1 MSWRSSRRGTLRLAL
16 TAALLLSIV
25 PMPENLEWFRP
36 YWAALV
42 VIYWVLEEQQSIG
55 LGTAFLVGIVLD
67 LLTATLLGLHA
78 LSLVVLVYLVRRF
91 RSRLR
96 FFPPWQQAM
105 AVLALLLN
113 DRIILLWI
121 TTLLGEPLP
130 TWHYWLGPLTGTF
143 IWPWLFL
150 LLDRAR
156 IGPRQRGA

>member
-1 MSWRSSRRGTLRLAL
+1 LLLAL

-25 PMPENLEWFRP
+25 PLPDGLEWFRP
-36 YWAALV
+36 YWVALV

-55 LGTAFLVGIVLD
+55 LGTAFVVGIVLD
-67 LLTATLLGLHA
+67 ILAATLLGLHA

-121 TTLLGEPLP
+121 ATLLGEPLP
-130 TWHYWLGPLTGTF
+130 TWHYWLGPLIGTVV
-143 IWPWLFL
+143 WPWLFL
-150 LLDRAR
+150 FLDRAR
-156 IGPRQRGA
+156 IGSRQRKV